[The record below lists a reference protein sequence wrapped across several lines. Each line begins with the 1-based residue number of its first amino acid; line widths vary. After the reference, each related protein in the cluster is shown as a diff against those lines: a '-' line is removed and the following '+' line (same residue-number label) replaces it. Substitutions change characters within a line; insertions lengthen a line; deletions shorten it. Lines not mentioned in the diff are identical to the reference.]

1 MSFANFEELYQA
13 SIWLNSQLV
22 IVSVVVIGLITI
34 LPKLSVRIVFSKDLI
49 LIVQGVHNMI
59 YGNLNILFFE
69 LKLCSFRV

>member
-13 SIWLNSQLV
+13 SIWFNSQLV